1 MEEPDLCSCTS
12 SETSTSK
19 SAAPVSSR
27 PQAPAEDVHNTFQTK
42 KEMKPPLPQVTLKWT
57 QKSQLPGRTKP

>member
-1 MEEPDLCSCTS
+1 MKEPDLCSCTS

-27 PQAPAEDVHNTFQTK
+27 PQAQAEDIHNLFQTK
-42 KEMKPPLPQVTLKWT
+42 NEMKPPFPQAMLRWT
-57 QKSQLPGRTKP
+57 QKSQLPGRSKP